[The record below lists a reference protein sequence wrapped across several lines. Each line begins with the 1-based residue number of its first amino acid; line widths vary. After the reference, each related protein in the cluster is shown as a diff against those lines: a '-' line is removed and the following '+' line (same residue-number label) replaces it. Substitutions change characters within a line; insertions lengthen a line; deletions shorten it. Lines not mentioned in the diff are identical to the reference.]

1 MDAGLLALKLLQSIT
16 EILMVDFI
24 ENLLHGKL
32 RGCNSIVSGAF
43 MFLDLNRT
51 VVQLLF
57 ISKDLGLC
65 KMESTF

>member
-32 RGCNSIVSGAF
+32 RGCNSIVSGTF